1 MSYRF
6 YPTRT
11 GNSGKFLKV
20 NANGQLEW
28 ATVAGVGVEDGDKG
42 DITVSGTG
50 ATWTIDNLAVT
61 NAKINDVAA
70 TKVTEDSTHRF
81 VTDTEKSTWNGK
93 QDALSNASTSTS
105 GILTSTD
112 WNKFNN
118 KQSALSNASGS
129 TSGILTSTDWN
140 TFNNKLNNYTIDVKL
155 ANDLTTGANTNMN
168 NVSGFVFTYEAN
180 STYRVHVY
188 GAIAAAAATTGCGFA
203 FDVSTAVTNVWL
215 QFYHQL
221 ATTGTVTGGSQ
232 VIDAT
237 SYAVTS
243 GTPANNQI
251 IPVYATGLIN
261 TAANTGTAQLQ
272 FRSETTAAITL
283 KAGTV
288 MVIEKL

>member
-1 MSYRF
+1 MSYKF
-6 YPTRT
+6 IPSKA
-11 GNSGKFLKV
+11 GNSGKFLRVSNETK
-20 NANGQLEW
+20 LEW
-28 ATVAGVGVEDGDKG
+28 AAGGGGGIDDGDKG
-42 DITVSGTG
+42 DITVSGSG
-50 ATWTIDNLAVT
+50 ANWTIDNLAVT
-61 NAKINDVAA
+61 NAKVNDVAA
-70 TKVTEDSTHRF
+70 TKVTEDSEHRF
-81 VTDTEKSTWNGK
+81 VTDTEKTTWNGK
-93 QDALSNASTSTS
+93 QN
-105 GILTSTD
+105 
-112 WNKFNN
+112 
-118 KQSALSNASGS
+118 ALSNASGS

-140 TFNNKLNNYTIDVKL
+140 TFNNKLNNYTLDVKL

-221 ATTGTVTGGSQ
+221 ATGGTVTGGSQ

-251 IPVYATGLIN
+251 IPVYVTGLIN

-272 FRSETTAAITL
+272 FRSETNAAITL

>member
-1 MSYRF
+1 MSYKF
-6 YPTRT
+6 IPSKVN
-11 GNSGKFLKV
+11 NSGKFLRVSTEGK
-20 NANGQLEW
+20 LEW
-28 ATVAGVGVEDGDKG
+28 ATGGSGGVADGDKG
-42 DITVSGTG
+42 DITVSGDV
-50 ATWTIDNLAVT
+50 WTIDNL
-61 NAKINDVAA
+61 AA

-81 VTDTEKSTWNGK
+81 VTDSEKSTWNGK
-93 QDALSNASTSTS
+93 QNALSNA
-105 GILTSTD
+105 
-112 WNKFNN
+112 
-118 KQSALSNASGS
+118 NAS

-180 STYRVHVY
+180 STYRIHVY

-221 ATTGTVTGGSQ
+221 ATGGTVTGGSQ

-243 GTPANNQI
+243 GTPANNAI
-251 IPVYATGLIN
+251 IPVFATGLIN
-261 TAANTGTAQLQ
+261 TAGNTGTAQLQ
-272 FRSETTAAITL
+272 FRSETNAAITL

>member
-1 MSYRF
+1 MSYKF
-6 YPTRT
+6 IPSKVN
-11 GNSGKFLKV
+11 NSGKFLRVSNEGK
-20 NANGQLEW
+20 LEW
-28 ATVAGVGVEDGDKG
+28 ATGGSGGVNDGDKG
-42 DITVSGTG
+42 DITVNGDS
-50 ATWTIDNLAVT
+50 WTIDNLAVT
-61 NAKINDVAA
+61 DAKINDVAA
-70 TKVTEDSTHRF
+70 SKVTESTTKRF

-93 QDALSNASTSTS
+93 QDALSNAS
-105 GILTSTD
+105 
-112 WNKFNN
+112 
-118 KQSALSNASGS
+118 GS
-129 TSGILTSTDWN
+129 TNGILTSTDWN

-251 IPVYATGLIN
+251 IPVFATGLIN

>member
-1 MSYRF
+1 MKTIYKDYAWWSTSNYALSEGQIGF
-6 YPTRT
+6 DTT
-11 GNSGKFLKV
+11 NNITKIGN
-20 NANGQLEW
+20 
-28 ATVAGVGVEDGDKG
+28 GVDLWDDLPQVGGGGGGISDGDKG
-42 DITVSGTG
+42 DITVSGSG
-50 ATWTIDNLAVT
+50 ANWTIDNLAVT

-81 VTDTEKSTWNGK
+81 VTDSEKSTWNAK
-93 QDALSNASTSTS
+93 QNALSNASSS
-105 GILTSTD
+105 V
-112 WNKFNN
+112 
-118 KQSALSNASGS
+118 
-129 TSGILTSTDWN
+129 SGILTSTDWN

-188 GAIAAAAATTGCGFA
+188 GAISSAATTAGVGFA
-203 FDVSTAVTNVWL
+203 FDVSSAVTNVWL

-221 ATTGTVTGGSQ
+221 ATGGTITGGSQ

-251 IPVYATGLIN
+251 IPVYVTALIN
-261 TAANTGTAQLQ
+261 TTTNTGTAQLQ
-272 FRSETTAAITL
+272 FRSEVNTAVTL

-288 MVIEKL
+288 MVVEKL